1 MTVRRV
7 LLALLATG
15 LVATAIGGAH
25 ATMTSTTENPGNSIA
40 TPTVFPYT
48 IFSSAWDVNDA
59 SNGTAADRSP
69 YLAFADSRE
78 YNFGGTY
85 TTYQATRYAR
95 FDLGERL
102 RDGLAV
108 SSAVV
113 NVRYRAAD
121 SSDNACFRVNMHR
134 RSDQASLGSTF
145 PQYCTTSTAWVN
157 QDVTVTS
164 QVATSDVANDLSV
177 RVNGWYED
185 STDSTDNDWLMDSLT
200 LTITTAEGT
209 LVIYPDVFID
219 VTDANSTN
227 GGAGGMCQS
236 SQSGTGA
243 EGPWGLLSLADSA
256 CLYGNANWTT
266 TSYNAARYIDFV
278 VPANSVPAAASIFRV
293 TLTHAWRPLA
303 ANNTCYFVEAR
314 QGGAAVSTHGSS
326 GSPLA
331 CSSTTGSNSTQT
343 VVLTGVNTAT
353 EVRGLSIRLY
363 YWSAA
368 STMTRHDELELDIKY
383 S

>member
-1 MTVRRV
+1 MSLRHTLLIV
-7 LLALLATG
+7 LALGLATAG
-15 LVATAIGGAH
+15 IGGAH
-25 ATMTSTTENPGNSIA
+25 AALTSTTDNPGNSIA
-40 TPTVFPYT
+40 TATTFPAT
-48 IFSSAWDVNDA
+48 ILTSAWDINDA
-59 SNGTAADRSP
+59 SNGTVADRSP

-85 TTYQATRYAR
+85 TSYDAARYAR
-95 FDLGERL
+95 FDLGARL
-102 RDGLAV
+102 REGLAV

-121 SSDNACFRVNMHR
+121 SSDDACFRVNLHR

-145 PQYCTTSTAWVN
+145 PQYCTVSTSWVN

-164 QVATSDVANDLSV
+164 QLGTTDAVNDLTV
-177 RVNGWYED
+177 RVNGWYTD
-185 STDSTDNDWLMDSLT
+185 STDSTSNDWLMDSLT
-200 LTITTAEGT
+200 LTVTTAEGT
-209 LVIYPDVFID
+209 LVIYPDSFVD
-219 VTDANSTN
+219 VTDANGSN

-243 EGPWGLLSLADSA
+243 EGPWGLITLADTA

-278 VPANSVPAAASIFRV
+278 IPANSVPAGASIYRV
-293 TLTHAWRPLA
+293 TLSHAWRPLS
-303 ANNTCYFVEAR
+303 ANNTCYFLEAR

-343 VVLTGVNTAT
+343 LELTGVNTAG
-353 EVRGLSIRLY
+353 EVRGLSVRMY

-368 STMTRHDELELDIKY
+368 STMTRHDEFELEIKY
-383 S
+383 A